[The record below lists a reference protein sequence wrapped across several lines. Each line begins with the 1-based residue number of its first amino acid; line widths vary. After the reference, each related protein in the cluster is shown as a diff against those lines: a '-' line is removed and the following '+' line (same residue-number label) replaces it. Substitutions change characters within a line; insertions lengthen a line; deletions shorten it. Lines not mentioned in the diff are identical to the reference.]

1 MPREL
6 RINDI
11 VGRMVYDVEGRKVGR
26 IEEMLAVIELE
37 EHGNDY
43 VVVEYHLG
51 AYGLLEAFTE
61 LGNADTPALRVAL
74 RAWVAFTEDT
84 LLELIVDRHVD
95 DEAVV
100 EFLEQTL
107 DGVVAAAARARF

>member
-43 VVVEYHLG
+43 VVAEYHVG
-51 AYGLLEAFTE
+51 AYGLLEAFTGSRFAQKMVQRLHPVVRYRRFRIPWDWMDLTNPE
-61 LGNADTPALRVAL
+61 RPTINRRRSDI
-74 RAWVAFTEDT
+74 D
-84 LLELIVDRHVD
+84 
-95 DEAVV
+95 AV
-100 EFLEQTL
+100 T
-107 DGVVAAAARARF
+107 DNS